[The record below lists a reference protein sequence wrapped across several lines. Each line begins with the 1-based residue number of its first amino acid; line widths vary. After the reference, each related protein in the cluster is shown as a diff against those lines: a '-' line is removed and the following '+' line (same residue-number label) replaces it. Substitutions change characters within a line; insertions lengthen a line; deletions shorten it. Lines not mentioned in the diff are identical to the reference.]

1 VKVLSG
7 SKAFK
12 ILPYEQ
18 CVEILAR
25 YSIPLAKGKIAS
37 SPEEAVKITE
47 NIGYPVALKVI
58 SPQIIHKTNAKVLKL
73 GIRNESELI
82 NAYDEIIKNAK
93 QYNPNAE
100 IQGVLVQEMIGSGT
114 EVIVGISRDVQFG
127 PVILFGLGGIF
138 VEVLKDVSLRVLP
151 ITRYDAEEMIREI
164 KGYKI
169 LEGFRGR
176 PKADIEAIIDI
187 LLKVSNLAL
196 DLKESILEMDLN
208 PIIVYEEGKGAYV
221 VDVRMFFQREPE

>member
-1 VKVLSG
+1 LSG

-18 CVEILAR
+18 CVETLAR
-25 YSIPLAKGKIAS
+25 YSIPLAEGKIAN
-37 SPEEAVKITE
+37 SPEEAVKIAE
-47 NIGYPVALKVI
+47 NIGYPIALKVI
-58 SPQIIHKTNAKVLKL
+58 SPQIIHKTDAKILKL
-73 GIRNESELI
+73 GIRSESELT
-82 NAYDEIIKNAK
+82 NAYDEIIRNAK

-100 IQGVLVQEMIGSGT
+100 IRGVLVQKMIGGVA
-114 EVIVGISRDVQFG
+114 EVVVGISRDVQFG

-138 VEVLKDVSLRVLP
+138 VEVFRDVSLRVPP

-187 LLKVSNLAL
+187 LFKVSNLAL

-208 PIIVYEEGKGAYV
+208 PIIVREEGNGACV
-221 VDVRMFFQREPE
+221 VDVRMIFREAGIYE